1 MRKHLYSVRDRLT
14 DFGPSFEAPNHDV
27 AKRMFKQSLSGGSV
41 MPIEDLDL
49 YYIGDFDTESGLI
62 SVGDVFPVFIARG
75 ASLLEVKK
83 DDDV

>member
-1 MRKHLYSVRDRLT
+1 MKKQLYSIRDRLT
-14 DFGPSFEAPNHDV
+14 EFGPVFEAPNHDV

-49 YYIGDFDTESGLI
+49 YYVGDFDTESGLI
-62 SVGDVFPVFIARG
+62 YADVSPVFVARG

-83 DDDV
+83 DDEV

>member
-1 MRKHLYSVRDRLT
+1 MKKQLYSIRDRLT
-14 DFGPSFEAPNHDV
+14 DFGPVFEAPNHDV
-27 AKRMFKQSLSGGSV
+27 AKRMFKQTLFGGSA

-62 SVGDVFPVFIARG
+62 SEVDALPVFIVRG

-83 DDDV
+83 DDEV